1 MNEFLTEDLLSL
13 KEAASLLEVSE
24 DEVKELIKKHR
35 VPSHQVAGAFLRF
48 KRKEIEGL
56 KNKWRIE
63 RELFPKV
70 SDHMTQS
77 TTVLKA
83 GFFDRIADFWH
94 FNDFYILC
102 SVLIILLLY
111 VVLSYQ

>member
-1 MNEFLTEDLLSL
+1 MNEVLTEDLLSL
-13 KEAASLLEVSE
+13 KEAASLLGVSE

-63 RELFPKV
+63 RELFP
-70 SDHMTQS
+70 S
-77 TTVLKA
+77 TPERSAPTAKVLKA
-83 GFFDRIADFWH
+83 GFFDRILDFWH

-102 SVLIILLLY
+102 TVLIALLLY

>member
-24 DEVKELIKKHR
+24 DEVKELINKHR

-63 RELFPKV
+63 RELFPKA
-70 SDHMTQS
+70 SENFSHPS
-77 TTVLKA
+77 SILKA
-83 GFFDRIADFWH
+83 GFMDRIADFWH

-102 SVLIILLLY
+102 SVLIVLLLY

>member
-1 MNEFLTEDLLSL
+1 MDEFLTEDLLSL

-63 RELFPKV
+63 RELFPKLSESSAHGV
-70 SDHMTQS
+70 K
-77 TTVLKA
+77 VLKA
-83 GFFDRIADFWH
+83 GFFDRIVDFWH

-102 SVLIILLLY
+102 SILIILLLY

>member
-13 KEAASLLEVSE
+13 KEAASLLGVSE
-24 DEVKELIKKHR
+24 EEVNELIKKHR

-63 RELFPKV
+63 RELFPKA
-70 SDHMTQS
+70 SESFEHTAS
-77 TTVLKA
+77 VLKA
-83 GFFDRIADFWH
+83 GFFDRVADFWH

-102 SVLIILLLY
+102 SVLIMLLLY

>member
-24 DEVKELIKKHR
+24 DEIKELINKHR

-70 SDHMTQS
+70 SENFTHTPS
-77 TTVLKA
+77 VLKA
-83 GFFDRIADFWH
+83 GFMDRVIDFWH

-102 SVLIILLLY
+102 SVLIVLLLY

>member
-1 MNEFLTEDLLSL
+1 MNEFLTEDLISL
-13 KEAASLLEVSE
+13 KEAASLLEVTE
-24 DEVKELIKKHR
+24 AEVKELIEKHR
-35 VPSHQVAGAFLRF
+35 VPSHQMAGAFLRF

-63 RELFPKV
+63 RELFPKK
-70 SDHMTQS
+70 SDHFVHEAS
-77 TTVLKA
+77 LAKA
-83 GFFDRIADFWH
+83 SFFDRIADFWH

-102 SVLIILLLY
+102 SVLIMLLLY